1 MSGIS
6 TYIKSVTP
14 LTKLIGVEPSGA
26 SSMKASIQNGS
37 VHTLS
42 HIDKFVDGA
51 AVKCVGQKTFE
62 ICNRLVDDII
72 PVPEG
77 KVCTSILELYNE
89 HAIVAEPAG
98 ALPIAALDYYKEQI
112 KGKSIVCVISGGN
125 NDIGRMQ
132 EIKEKSLIHEGLLYY
147 FIVDFPQRAGALR
160 EFLDNVLG
168 PDDDITT
175 FEYTKKNN
183 KESGPGL
190 VGIELKRSQD
200 YQSLIERMKKKASHS
215 PN

>member
-1 MSGIS
+1 
-6 TYIKSVTP
+6 
-14 LTKLIGVEPSGA
+14 
-26 SSMKASIQNGS
+26 
-37 VHTLS
+37 
-42 HIDKFVDGA
+42 
-51 AVKCVGQKTFE
+51 
-62 ICNRLVDDII
+62 
-72 PVPEG
+72 
-77 KVCTSILELYNE
+77 
-89 HAIVAEPAG
+89 
-98 ALPIAALDYYKEQI
+98 
-112 KGKSIVCVISGGN
+112 
-125 NDIGRMQ
+125 MQ

-200 YQSLIERMKKKASHS
+200 YQSLIERMKKKGFPFTELNKDSS
-215 PN
+215 LFQLLI